1 MQAIIIAV
9 ANQKGGVGKTTT
21 VLNLASEIASLGK
34 RVLMVDVDPQSSL
47 TTTLGINAAEEN
59 LAHVLG
65 VIEKGT
71 QNIGDILWQINE
83 TLDIAPGDI
92 LLSRTELG
100 LVVRNAREQQLSR
113 SLLPVLEHYDYIFLD
128 CPPSL
133 GLLTVNALVAASWV
147 IVPTILDVLALRG
160 LSLFIDTLGEMRQ
173 DYGKAA
179 QLLGV
184 LPTLT
189 DLRTVHAKQILQ
201 GLRERED
208 LRLFQNMIPRSIR
221 FSEAALKSQAIKSY
235 DPQNQGA
242 VSYTGVAEEV
252 LKRVNTHT

>member
-1 MQAIIIAV
+1 MQAVIIAV

-21 VLNLASEIASLGK
+21 VLNIATEIAAVGK

-47 TTTLGINAAEEN
+47 TTTLGINASEEN

-100 LVVRNAREQQLSR
+100 LVVRNAREQQLLRALS
-113 SLLPVLEHYDYIFLD
+113 PVLSNYDYILLD

-133 GLLTVNALVAASWV
+133 GLLTVNALVAATWV
-147 IVPTILDVLALRG
+147 LVPTLLDVLALRG
-160 LSLFIDTLGEMRQ
+160 LSLFVETLSEIRQ

-179 QLLGV
+179 ELLGV
-184 LPTLT
+184 LPTIT
-189 DLRTVHAKQILQ
+189 DVRTVHARQILE
-201 GLRERED
+201 GLQERED
-208 LRLFQNMIPRSIR
+208 LRLFDAMVPRSIR
-221 FSEAALKSQAIKSY
+221 FSEAALKRQAIKDY
-235 DPQNQGA
+235 DPLYQGTVA
-242 VSYTGVAEEV
+242 YKRVAEEV
-252 LKRVNTHT
+252 LQRVNPNT